1 MYFLYVDES
10 GDSGMVNTPSPYFVL
25 TGIVVH
31 ELRWNE
37 YLDRLVD
44 FRKRMRNKF
53 GLLLREEI
61 HCARMIN
68 KPGDLVR
75 IKRNDRLT
83 ILRNFTAELAAMPDL
98 SIINIVV
105 EKRLKASHY
114 DVTEAAWTML
124 IQRFSN
130 TMSHR
135 NFSGPANPDE
145 RGMVVPDMSEVKKI
159 TGILRRMRKYNP
171 VPNMTGHGAGY
182 RNMMVTNLIED
193 PYFKES
199 EHSYFIQAADLAAFL
214 LYQKLSPSSYARKK
228 GLTNYF
234 DRLDPILCKVAS
246 RTDPQGIV
254 RT

>member
-10 GDSGMVNTPSPYFVL
+10 GDSGMLNTPSPYFVL

-44 FRKRMRNKF
+44 FRKRMRNMF

-68 KPGDLVR
+68 KPGELVR
-75 IKRNDRLT
+75 IQRNDRLT

-98 SIINIVV
+98 SVINIVV
-105 EKRLKASHY
+105 EKRLKASNY

-159 TGILRRMRKYNP
+159 T
-171 VPNMTGHGAGY
+171 
-182 RNMMVTNLIED
+182 
-193 PYFKES
+193 
-199 EHSYFIQAADLAAFL
+199 
-214 LYQKLSPSSYARKK
+214 
-228 GLTNYF
+228 
-234 DRLDPILCKVAS
+234 
-246 RTDPQGIV
+246 
-254 RT
+254 

>member
-10 GDSGMVNTPSPYFVL
+10 GDSGMVNTPTPYFVL

-31 ELRWNE
+31 ELRWNQ
-37 YLDRLVD
+37 YLDQLVE
-44 FRKRMRNKF
+44 FRKRMRNTF

-83 ILRNFTAELAAMPDL
+83 ILRNFTSEIASMQDV
-98 SIINIVV
+98 SIINVV
-105 EKRLKASHY
+105 VDKRSKKPDF
-114 DVTEAAWTML
+114 DVTDSAWTILM
-124 IQRFSN
+124 QRFSN

-135 NFSGPANPDE
+135 NFAGPANPDE

-171 VPNMTGHGAGY
+171 VPSMSGTGY
-182 RNMMVTNLIED
+182 RNLIITNLIED
-193 PYFKES
+193 PYFKDS
-199 EHSYFIQAADLAAFL
+199 EHSYFIQVADLAAFL
-214 LYQKLSPSSYARKK
+214 LYQKLNPSGYARKK
-228 GLTNYF
+228 GLSNYF
-234 DRLDPILCKVAS
+234 DRLDPVLCKVAS
-246 RTDPQGIV
+246 RSDPQGIV
-254 RT
+254 MA

>member
-31 ELRWNE
+31 ELRWND

-44 FRKRMRNKF
+44 FRKRMRNTF

-61 HCARMIN
+61 HCARMVN
-68 KPGDLVR
+68 KPGELVR

-83 ILRNFTAELAAMPDL
+83 ILRNFTSEIASMQDI

-105 EKRLKASHY
+105 DKRLKAPDF
-114 DVTEAAWTML
+114 DVTDAAWTML
-124 IQRFSN
+124 MQRFSN

-135 NFSGPANPDE
+135 NFAGPANPDE
-145 RGMVVPDMSEVKKI
+145 RGMVIPDMSEVKKI

-171 VPNMTGHGAGY
+171 VPSISGVGY
-182 RNMMVTNLIED
+182 RNLTVTNLIED
-193 PYFKES
+193 PYFKDS
-199 EHSYFIQAADLAAFL
+199 EHSYFIQVADLAAFL
-214 LYQKLSPSSYARKK
+214 LYQKLRPSTYARKK

-246 RTDPQGIV
+246 RSHPQGIV
-254 RT
+254 MA